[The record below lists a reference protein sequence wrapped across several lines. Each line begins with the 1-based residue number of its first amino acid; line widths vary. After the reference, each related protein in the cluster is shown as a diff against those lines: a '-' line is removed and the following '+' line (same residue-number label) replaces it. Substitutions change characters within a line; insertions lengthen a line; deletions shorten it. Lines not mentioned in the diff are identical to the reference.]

1 MLIFVFDFRYIGLVP
16 VVAKATSD
24 IRPLANQRTNR
35 GNTSLFEKKQ

>member
-24 IRPLANQRTNR
+24 ISKTAGKPTDKPGKYFLV
-35 GNTSLFEKKQ
+35 